1 MHDFEDEVVKTMDLE
16 QEDFTVSQFKEF
28 KDEVDHIDFVISSEF
43 NLVAE
48 KTILLTKLKK
58 NDKYPWQKKKKKSSS
73 YGVHASFWNF
83 Y

>member
-1 MHDFEDEVVKTMDLE
+1 MDLE

-28 KDEVDHIDFVISSEF
+28 KDEVDHIIPSEF

-73 YGVHASFWNF
+73 YGVMQVSGIFINSTLS
-83 Y
+83 

>member
-1 MHDFEDEVVKTMDLE
+1 MDLE

-28 KDEVDHIDFVISSEF
+28 KDEVDHIIPSEF

-58 NDKYPWQKKKKKSSS
+58 NDKYPWQKKKKKIFKLWSD
-73 YGVHASFWNF
+73 ASFWNF

>member
-1 MHDFEDEVVKTMDLE
+1 MDLE

-28 KDEVDHIDFVISSEF
+28 KDEGDHIDFVIPSEF

-58 NDKYPWQKKKKKSSS
+58 NDKYPWQKNKKKNLQAMECMQVSGIFINSTLS
-73 YGVHASFWNF
+73 
-83 Y
+83 

>member
-1 MHDFEDEVVKTMDLE
+1 MDLE

-28 KDEVDHIDFVISSEF
+28 KDEVDHIIPSEF

-58 NDKYPWQKKKKKSSS
+58 NDKYPWQKKKKIFKLWSD
-73 YGVHASFWNF
+73 ASFWNF